1 MTGCSSSS
9 ATTAAGTSA
18 LSTRP
23 GPTRWAGHAR
33 SPWQIMADTLVE
45 RVTGQTTATAVPV
58 QVHLVL
64 PDRVLLGQAEDA
76 AELHGYGPIPRRAR
90 PRAHPRRVRAHELAA
105 APRHHP
111 GYRPPRRDG
120 LTGLG
125 VPRRNRPADPAP
137 RPGLPHAVVRRPGA
151 HVDHVQAHQDGG
163 PTNETNGQG
172 LCESCNHAKQAAG
185 WHSRIRPGRRHE
197 METTTPTGHTYR
209 SRAPATWPAAP
220 PLATT
225 GSTSCSAP
233 SSGSPPERRRCRR
246 PRLASD
252 PWQPCCPSCS

>member
-163 PTNETNGQG
+163 PPT
-172 LCESCNHAKQAAG
+172 
-185 WHSRIRPGRRHE
+185 RPTGKACASPA
-197 METTTPTGHTYR
+197 TTPNKRPAGTPGSDQDDDTR
-209 SRAPATWPAAP
+209 WRPPPLPATPTDPEPPQPGQQHLHWPRQARP
-220 PLATT
+220 
-225 GSTSCSAP
+225 
-233 SSGSPPERRRCRR
+233 RVRR
-246 PRLASD
+246 PPPVRRLSD
-252 PWQPCCPSCS
+252 AGVGGRG

>member
-151 HVDHVQAHQDGG
+151 A
-163 PTNETNGQG
+163 
-172 LCESCNHAKQAAG
+172 
-185 WHSRIRPGRRHE
+185 
-197 METTTPTGHTYR
+197 
-209 SRAPATWPAAP
+209 
-220 PLATT
+220 
-225 GSTSCSAP
+225 
-233 SSGSPPERRRCRR
+233 RR
-246 PRLASD
+246 PRPGPPGRWPHHRDQRARPVRVLQPRQTSGRLALPDPTRTTTRDGDHHPYRPHLPIPSPRNLASSTSTGHD
-252 PWQPCCPSCS
+252 RLDLVFGALLRFAA